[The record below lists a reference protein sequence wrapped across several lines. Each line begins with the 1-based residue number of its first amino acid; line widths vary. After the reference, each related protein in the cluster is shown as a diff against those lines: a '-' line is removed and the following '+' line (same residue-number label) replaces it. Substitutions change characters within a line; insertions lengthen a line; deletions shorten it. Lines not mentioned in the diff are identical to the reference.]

1 MNILILLV
9 PPTRWALATLFTL
22 PSGCQSNVVSEG
34 FLFCAQTAIE
44 KPDKCERVGCTK
56 QTDKLTLDHC
66 PAHVS
71 HTDPLISE
79 RRTQS
84 GVKGHRFRN
93 CRNFRQFCRQF
104 AGNFSAISGNFRQ
117 FPEISGNFRQF
128 PQFPAISA
136 ISGNF
141 RQFPAISA
149 ISGNFRKFWQFP
161 ALKFCRRFPDFR
173 NFPAISGNFAG
184 FPENPR
190 LAVVSVQQNP
200 CFALI
205 LAQHE
210 RFQRFKVVL
219 LPH

>member
-1 MNILILLV
+1 MDFSVDFSACFPKENGPKKSTKKSTAETKHQNPPTISRKGCPWWITIALANCCRGSDLLLV
-9 PPTRWALATLFTL
+9 VF
-22 PSGCQSNVVSEG
+22 
-34 FLFCAQTAIE
+34 F
-44 KPDKCERVGCTK
+44 
-56 QTDKLTLDHC
+56 
-66 PAHVS
+66 
-71 HTDPLISE
+71 
-79 RRTQS
+79 QS

-93 CRNFRQFCRQF
+93 CRNFRQSCRQF
-104 AGNFSAISGNFRQ
+104 PQFLGNFRKFPAISGNFRQ
-117 FPEISGNFRQF
+117 FPAIS
-128 PQFPAISA
+128 AISA

>member
-1 MNILILLV
+1 MECFLSVLEHLARSTPESVFECFSGLKV
-9 PPTRWALATLFTL
+9 PK
-22 PSGCQSNVVSEG
+22 S
-34 FLFCAQTAIE
+34 
-44 KPDKCERVGCTK
+44 
-56 QTDKLTLDHC
+56 
-66 PAHVS
+66 
-71 HTDPLISE
+71 
-79 RRTQS
+79 QS

-104 AGNFSAISGNFRQ
+104 PQFLRNFSAISGNFRQ

-128 PQFPAISA
+128 PQFPAIS
-136 ISGNF
+136 GNF

-149 ISGNFRKFWQFP
+149 ISGNFRNFRQFP